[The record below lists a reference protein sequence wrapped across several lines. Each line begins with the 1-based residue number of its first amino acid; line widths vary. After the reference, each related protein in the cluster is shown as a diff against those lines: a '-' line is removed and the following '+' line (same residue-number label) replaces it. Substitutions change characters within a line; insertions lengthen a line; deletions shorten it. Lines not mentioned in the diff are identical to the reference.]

1 MSSKYNLD
9 PTAMQNLSEINQSP
23 DFAVSRDIRKQQNHS
38 KEKWNS
44 LNKV

>member
-23 DFAVSRDIRKQQNHS
+23 DFAVSRDIRKQQNPS

-44 LNKV
+44 LNKM

>member
-23 DFAVSRDIRKQQNHS
+23 DFAVSRDIRKHS

-44 LNKV
+44 LNKM